1 MLALTSLSFWNFNLE
16 MFAAEL
22 LELVDG
28 LRLDRADHAEVAG
41 YLLQLRL
48 QQPRQDLPVGR
59 VVEQLPDRSS
69 TQGTGH
75 EDWLLAAHLEC

>member
-1 MLALTSLSFWNFNLE
+1 MLTMTSSSFGNFNLE

-41 YLLQLRL
+41 YLLQVRL
-48 QQPRQDLPVGR
+48 QQPGQDLPVGR
-59 VVEQLPDRSS
+59 VVEQLPDRSP
-69 TQGTGH
+69 TQGAGH
-75 EDWLLAAHLEC
+75 GDWLLAAHLEC

>member
-1 MLALTSLSFWNFNLE
+1 MTSSSFGNFNLE

-48 QQPRQDLPVGR
+48 
-59 VVEQLPDRSS
+59 
-69 TQGTGH
+69 
-75 EDWLLAAHLEC
+75 